1 MLQPIHLFT
10 NLTTKVS
17 VMTYKESLD
26 KVYNDIDRLALE
38 LYRSGKTITRDEL
51 INWMKKNHHELPT
64 PCNGIQ
70 SLLQAS
76 FDRTDDE
83 EIQNAIRTVFV
94 NKKGKS
100 LWL

>member
-1 MLQPIHLFT
+1 
-10 NLTTKVS
+10 
-17 VMTYKESLD
+17 MTYKESLD
-26 KVYNDIDRLALE
+26 KVYNDIGRLALE
-38 LYRSGKTITRDEL
+38 LYRSGRTMTQDEL
-51 INWMKKNHHELPT
+51 INWINKQHPELPSQYK
-64 PCNGIQ
+64 GLQ
-70 SLLQAS
+70 GVLQAS